1 MAVGPD
7 GAQERDRKRSRADAA
22 LDDRRA
28 RIDVAPYEERSRVFR
43 IDDLGGARQMR
54 DQVGVGGAQDKE
66 SLAAAEFYPRALVQS
81 EEGLGRD
88 IAANQELLMSPQ
100 DLQVAAA
107 FAVDE
112 ENGIVF
118 FKRAVHAGLAIDA
131 WIDAR
136 NHERALRS
144 LGWEVT
150 IDSMGWRRL
159 RWLYPAIASADVRI
173 VKSSGR
179 VILYRAQSGV
189 G

>member
-54 DQVGVGGAQDKE
+54 DQVGVGGAQDEE

-88 IAANQELLMSPQ
+88 IAANQELLMCAQ
-100 DLQVAAA
+100 DLEVAAA
-107 FAVDE
+107 FAVDDP
-112 ENGIVF
+112 
-118 FKRAVHAGLAIDA
+118 KRASAAISPR
-131 WIDAR
+131 I
-136 NHERALRS
+136 RS
-144 LGWEVT
+144 F
-150 IDSMGWRRL
+150 
-159 RWLYPAIASADVRI
+159 
-173 VKSSGR
+173 
-179 VILYRAQSGV
+179 
-189 G
+189 